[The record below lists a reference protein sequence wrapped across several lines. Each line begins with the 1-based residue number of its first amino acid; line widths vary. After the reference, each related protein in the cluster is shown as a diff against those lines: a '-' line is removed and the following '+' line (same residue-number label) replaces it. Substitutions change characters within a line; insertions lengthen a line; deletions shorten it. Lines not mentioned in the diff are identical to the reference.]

1 MFRCRDVS
9 EKISQSL
16 DGSLPIHYRLA
27 IRFHL
32 LMCRYCTQ
40 FRRQLIMLRK
50 ASQQIES
57 NHPGDAETG
66 KLSEETK
73 SRIKENLSR

>member
-1 MFRCRDVS
+1 M
-9 EKISQSL
+9 
-16 DGSLPIHYRLA
+16 DGPLPIHHRLA
-27 IRFHL
+27 IRVHL

-50 ASQQIES
+50 ASQQHES
-57 NHPGDAETG
+57 NYPGDAETG

-73 SRIKENLSR
+73 SRIKENLRR